1 MAIDSTD
8 SSNTLPDGFQLAEFT
23 VIKRIGEGG
32 FSIVYLAQDTSLD
45 SMVAIKE
52 YMPSSLASRS
62 ADLNVSVKSDRYLDT
77 FNAGMKS
84 FINEAKLLRQFEHA
98 SVVKVYR
105 FFESNGTA
113 YMVMPFYEG
122 RTLKQIL
129 KEMGGPPDEAWL
141 KSLLLPV
148 MEALELIHSH
158 QCFHRDIA
166 PDNIMILADGRPL
179 LIDFGAARRV
189 IGDMTQALTAIL
201 KPGFAPIEQYA
212 DIPGIRQGA
221 WTDVYA
227 LAGVIYYALIGKA
240 PTPSVARVVTDSLV
254 PLTTQLAGKYSER
267 FLSGI
272 DAALKVRPEERIQS
286 AAEFRTAL
294 GFDAAELKGPVVD
307 LSGAGFDPQTKFDAR
322 SKTEF
327 LPTIPAPRTEPKTGS
342 KTISKTVSGTPANT
356 RSEPQARSTTFAET
370 SSATRLTKQAP
381 EAREI
386 ASAKPPSKLPLFGGI
401 AAGVAALAGAVWWFA
416 QSPNVQKPSSSG
428 STSGAAP
435 STQADAK
442 VSPPPG
448 PTAQAS
454 AVNLPPASTPSAN
467 PPSASA
473 PVASPPPAPAAPLP
487 VQANPAAPATVSVD
501 FANLPDAQKFI
512 QTIEARANK
521 EPVLKVNLASQNLV
535 IGKDQLKFSIS
546 AKQAG
551 FLYVFMAGTAGE
563 LTQLFPNGIN
573 SENQVVVDQVVSIP
587 SGNKYSFMA
596 GGPPG
601 KDTLLV
607 LLSRAERD
615 FSESGARK
623 IGEFYAFDY
632 QKMNQKIASAGPE
645 TLLGRVACPATSG
658 ADCQSYWVS
667 TIEVNEVKAAKSS
680 ASKNS
685 GGGATKKSSGY

>member
-1 MAIDSTD
+1 MAFDSTD
-8 SSNTLPDGFQLAEFT
+8 SSNSLPDGFQLAEFT

-62 ADLNVSVKSDRYLDT
+62 ADLSVSVKSDRYSET
-77 FNAGMKS
+77 FDAGMKS

-166 PDNIMILADGRPL
+166 PDNIMILGDGRPL

-240 PTPSVARVVTDSLV
+240 PVPSVARVVTDSLV
-254 PLTTQLAGKYSER
+254 PLRTQLQGKYSEQ
-267 FLSGI
+267 FLAGI

-294 GFDAAELKGPVVD
+294 GFDAAETKGPIVD
-307 LSGAGFDPQTKFDAR
+307 LTGAGFSPQTRFDAGPPG
-322 SKTEF
+322 EL
-327 LPTIPAPRTEPKTGS
+327 LPTIPVARTATRAILKTVPAAPQVPTAKTPTKAVPASSPSIRADELASGASS
-342 KTISKTVSGTPANT
+342 KT
-356 RSEPQARSTTFAET
+356 
-370 SSATRLTKQAP
+370 
-381 EAREI
+381 
-386 ASAKPPSKLPLFGGI
+386 SKLPLFGGI
-401 AAGVAALAGAVWWFA
+401 GAGVALLAAGVWWFA
-416 QSPNVQKPSSSG
+416 QSPAPQATASKSSNASGPTSIASAPAPLPS
-428 STSGAAP
+428 AA
-435 STQADAK
+435 
-442 VSPPPG
+442 PG
-448 PTAQAS
+448 PTSPS
-454 AVNLPPASTPSAN
+454 ATAPTTTSPPANSQ
-467 PPSASA
+467 
-473 PVASPPPAPAAPLP
+473 VAPPPATSPAA
-487 VQANPAAPATVSVD
+487 AASAAPPSTSPAPTQVGPPPEVSNTPRT
-501 FANLPDAQKFI
+501 AALNSLPDAQKFI
-512 QTIEARANK
+512 QTVESNAGK
-521 EPVLKVNLASQNLV
+521 DPVMKVNLINQTLV
-535 IGKDQLKFSIS
+535 IGKDQLKFSVVS
-546 AKQAG
+546 TEAG

-573 SENQVVVDQVVSIP
+573 SDNRVTVGKELIVP
-587 SGNKYSFMA
+587 PGTKYSFTA

-607 LLSRAERD
+607 MLSKAERD

-623 IGEFYAFDY
+623 VGEFYAFDF
-632 QKMNQKIASAGPE
+632 QKMNQKISDTGAEVLVGKP
-645 TLLGRVACPATSG
+645 ACTATNI
-658 ADCQSYWVS
+658 AECKTYWVS
-667 TIEVNEVKAAKSS
+667 KLEVLEVKSKAA
-680 ASKNS
+680 AGKNS
-685 GGGATKKSSGY
+685 GSGAGKKSSGY

>member
-1 MAIDSTD
+1 MAFDSTD
-8 SSNTLPDGFQLAEFT
+8 SSNSLPDGFQLAEFT

-62 ADLNVSVKSDRYLDT
+62 TDLSVSVKSDRYSET
-77 FNAGMKS
+77 FDAGMKS

-148 MEALELIHSH
+148 MDALELIHSH

-166 PDNIMILADGRPL
+166 PDNIMILGDGRPL

-240 PTPSVARVVTDSLV
+240 PVPSVARVVTDSLI
-254 PLTTQLAGKYSER
+254 PLRTQLQGKYTEH
-267 FLSGI
+267 FLAGI

-294 GFDAAELKGPVVD
+294 GFDAAEVRSPIVD
-307 LSGAGFDPQTKFDAR
+307 LTGAGFRSQTRFDGVPQ
-322 SKTEF
+322 SEL
-327 LPTIPAPRTEPKTGS
+327 LPTIPVARTGS
-342 KTISKTVSGTPANT
+342 ATTARTISGTAPAPTV
-356 RSEPQARSTTFAET
+356 
-370 SSATRLTKQAP
+370 QAP
-381 EAREI
+381 TKPVQTSTPSVRAQVPVAQ
-386 ASAKPPSKLPLFGGI
+386 ASSKPTKLPLFGAIGAGI
-401 AAGVAALAGAVWWFA
+401 AMLAGAVWWFA
-416 QSPNVQKPSSSG
+416 QSPAPQLTASKSPKASEPTATASAPAPVP
-428 STSGAAP
+428 AAP
-435 STQADAK
+435 STVTTPQATAPATPSAPPPTNP
-442 VSPPPG
+442 VSTQGSPPPE
-448 PTAQAS
+448 A
-454 AVNLPPASTPSAN
+454 
-467 PPSASA
+467 
-473 PVASPPPAPAAPLP
+473 VASPKIADL
-487 VQANPAAPATVSVD
+487 NS
-501 FANLPDAQKFI
+501 LPDALKFI
-512 QTIEARANK
+512 QTVESNAGK
-521 EPVLKVNLASQNLV
+521 DSVLKVNLVNQTLV
-535 IGKDQLKFSIS
+535 IGKDQLKFSVVS
-546 AKQAG
+546 TEAG

-573 SENQVVVDQVVSIP
+573 SDNRVNIGKEIVVP
-587 SGNKYSFMA
+587 PGTKYSFTA

-607 LLSRAERD
+607 MLSKAERD

-623 IGEFYAFDY
+623 VGEFYAFDF
-632 QKMNQKIASAGPE
+632 QKMNQKITE
-645 TLLGRVACPATSG
+645 TG
-658 ADCQSYWVS
+658 ADVLIGKPSCSASNSAQCKTYWVS
-667 TIEVNEVKAAKSS
+667 KLEVLEVKSKAS
-680 ASKNS
+680 ATKNS
-685 GGGATKKSSGY
+685 GTGAGKKASGY

>member
-1 MAIDSTD
+1 MASDSTD
-8 SSNTLPDGFQLAEFT
+8 SSNSLPDGFQLAEFT

-45 SMVAIKE
+45 SRVAIKE

-62 ADLNVSVKSDRYLDT
+62 TDLSVSVKSDRYLET
-77 FNAGMKS
+77 FDAGMKS

-148 MEALELIHSH
+148 MDALELIHSH

-166 PDNIMILADGRPL
+166 PDNIMILGDGRPL

-240 PTPSVARVVTDSLV
+240 PVPSVARVVTDSLI
-254 PLTTQLAGKYSER
+254 PLRTQLQGKYSER
-267 FLSGI
+267 FLAGI

-294 GFDAAELKGPVVD
+294 GFDAAEVKSPIVD
-307 LSGAGFDPQTKFDAR
+307 LTGAGFSPQTRFDAVPQ
-322 SKTEF
+322 SEL
-327 LPTIPAPRTEPKTGS
+327 LPTRPLARTGTKTTSRTIAATAFEPTARIPTRPVPTS
-342 KTISKTVSGTPANT
+342 TPSVRA
-356 RSEPQARSTTFAET
+356 
-370 SSATRLTKQAP
+370 QAP
-381 EAREI
+381 SSET
-386 ASAKPPSKLPLFGGI
+386 PPKASKLPLFGGI
-401 AAGVAALAGAVWWFA
+401 GAGVALLAAGVWWFA
-416 QSPNVQKPSSSG
+416 QSP
-428 STSGAAP
+428 
-435 STQADAK
+435 
-442 VSPPPG
+442 SPPVTASKSSKDSG
-448 PTAQAS
+448 PTSIAS
-454 AVNLPPASTPSAN
+454 APAPVPA
-467 PPSASA
+467 PSASA
-473 PVASPPPAPAAPLP
+473 STVTPTATATATKPQTTSQPASQAATPSTPPLTNPAPVQVTPPPETSNTPKTEAL
-487 VQANPAAPATVSVD
+487 NS
-501 FANLPDAQKFI
+501 LPDAQKFI
-512 QTIEARANK
+512 QTVEANAGK
-521 EPVLKVNLASQNLV
+521 ATVLSVNLTKQTLV
-535 IGKDQLKFSIS
+535 IGKDQLKFSVVS
-546 AKQAG
+546 TEAG

-573 SENQVVVDQVVSIP
+573 SDNRVTMGKELVVP
-587 SGNKYSFMA
+587 PGTKYSFTA

-607 LLSRAERD
+607 MLSKSERD

-623 IGEFYAFDY
+623 VGEFYSFDFP
-632 QKMNQKIASAGPE
+632 KMNQKIAATGADV
-645 TLLGRVACPATSG
+645 LLGKPSCSASNTAECKTF
-658 ADCQSYWVS
+658 WVS
-667 TIEVNEVKAAKSS
+667 KLEVLEVKGKAGT
-680 ASKNS
+680 SKNS
-685 GGGATKKSSGY
+685 GSGAAKKNSGY

>member
-1 MAIDSTD
+1 MAFDSTD
-8 SSNTLPDGFQLAEFT
+8 SSNSLPDGFQLAEFT

-62 ADLNVSVKSDRYLDT
+62 NDLSVSVKSDRYLET
-77 FNAGMKS
+77 FDAGMKS

-148 MEALELIHSH
+148 MDALELIHSH

-166 PDNIMILADGRPL
+166 PDNIMILGDGRPL

-240 PTPSVARVVTDSLV
+240 PVPSVARVVTDSLI
-254 PLTTQLAGKYSER
+254 PLRTQLQGKYSER
-267 FLSGI
+267 FLAGI

-294 GFDAAELKGPVVD
+294 GFDAAEVKSPIVD
-307 LSGAGFDPQTKFDAR
+307 LTGAGFNPQTRFDAVPQ
-322 SKTEF
+322 SEL
-327 LPTIPAPRTEPKTGS
+327 LPTMPLTRTGMNKNSGPSAATAPKSTAKIPAS
-342 KTISKTVSGTPANT
+342 SVPAST
-356 RSEPQARSTTFAET
+356 RSIRAQAPSAET
-370 SSATRLTKQAP
+370 RPKA
-381 EAREI
+381 
-386 ASAKPPSKLPLFGGI
+386 SKLPLFGGI
-401 AAGVAALAGAVWWFA
+401 GAGVGLLAAGVWWFA
-416 QSPNVQKPSSSG
+416 QSPTLPVTASKSSQDGGPASI
-428 STSGAAP
+428 AAAPAPVPVAP
-435 STQADAK
+435 STATKPQ
-442 VSPPPG
+442 
-448 PTAQAS
+448 PTSQ
-454 AVNLPPASTPSAN
+454 PASQPATPSA
-467 PPSASA
+467 PP
-473 PVASPPPAPAAPLP
+473 LT
-487 VQANPAAPATVSVD
+487 NPATVQATPPPETSNPPKTE
-501 FANLPDAQKFI
+501 ALNSLPDAQKFI
-512 QTIEARANK
+512 QTVETNAAK
-521 EPVLKVNLASQNLV
+521 ETVLNVTLTKQTLV
-535 IGKDQLKFSIS
+535 IGKDQLKFSVVS
-546 AKQAG
+546 TEAG

-573 SENQVVVDQVVSIP
+573 SDNRVTIGKELVVP
-587 SGNKYSFMA
+587 PGTKYSFTA

-607 LLSRAERD
+607 MLSKSERD

-623 IGEFYAFDY
+623 VGEFYSFDFP
-632 QKMNQKIASAGPE
+632 KMNQKIAATGADV
-645 TLLGRVACPATSG
+645 LLGKPSCSASNTAECKTFWVSKLDVLEVKSKASSNKNSDSG
-658 ADCQSYWVS
+658 AS
-667 TIEVNEVKAAKSS
+667 
-680 ASKNS
+680 
-685 GGGATKKSSGY
+685 KKSSGY

>member
-1 MAIDSTD
+1 MAFDSTD
-8 SSNTLPDGFQLAEFT
+8 SSNSLPDGFQLAEFT

-62 ADLNVSVKSDRYLDT
+62 ADLSVSVKSDRYSET
-77 FNAGMKS
+77 FDAGMKS

-148 MEALELIHSH
+148 MDALELIHSH

-166 PDNIMILADGRPL
+166 PDNIMILGDGRPL

-240 PTPSVARVVTDSLV
+240 PVPSVARVVTDSLV
-254 PLTTQLAGKYSER
+254 PLRTQLQGKYSEQ
-267 FLSGI
+267 FLAGI

-294 GFDAAELKGPVVD
+294 GFDAAELKSPIVD
-307 LSGAGFDPQTKFDAR
+307 LTGAGFSPQSRFDGGPP
-322 SKTEF
+322 SEL
-327 LPTIPAPRTEPKTGS
+327 LPTIPVARTGTKAILKTMPAAPNVPTVKTLTRTGPASTPPIRADEPASGASS
-342 KTISKTVSGTPANT
+342 KT
-356 RSEPQARSTTFAET
+356 
-370 SSATRLTKQAP
+370 
-381 EAREI
+381 
-386 ASAKPPSKLPLFGGI
+386 SKLPLLGGI
-401 AAGVAALAGAVWWFA
+401 AAGVALLAAGVWWFA
-416 QSPNVQKPSSSG
+416 QSPAPQATASKSSN
-428 STSGAAP
+428 AN
-435 STQADAK
+435 
-442 VSPPPG
+442 G
-448 PTAQAS
+448 PTS
-454 AVNLPPASTPSAN
+454 I
-467 PPSASA
+467 
-473 PVASPPPAPAAPLP
+473 ASPPAAQPS
-487 VQANPAAPATVSVD
+487 AAPAPTSPPATLPATPAPSAQTPASPPAASAAPPSSGPALAQVGPPPEVPNASKT
-501 FANLPDAQKFI
+501 AALNSLPDAQKFI
-512 QTIEARANK
+512 QTVESNAGK
-521 EPVLKVNLASQNLV
+521 DSVLKVNLINQTLV
-535 IGKDQLKFSIS
+535 IGKDQLKFSVVS
-546 AKQAG
+546 TEAG

-573 SENQVVVDQVVSIP
+573 SDNRVTVGKELVIP
-587 SGNKYSFMA
+587 PGTKYSFTA

-607 LLSRAERD
+607 MLSKAERD

-623 IGEFYAFDY
+623 VGEFYAFDF
-632 QKMNQKIASAGPE
+632 QKMNQKISDTGAEILVGKPACMASNTAE
-645 TLLGRVACPATSG
+645 CKT
-658 ADCQSYWVS
+658 YWVS
-667 TIEVNEVKAAKSS
+667 KLEVLEVKSKAA
-680 ASKNS
+680 AGKNS
-685 GGGATKKSSGY
+685 GSGAGKKPSGY

>member
-240 PTPSVARVVTDSLV
+240 PIPSVARVVTDSLV

-342 KTISKTVSGTPANT
+342 KTISKTVSGTAQT
-356 RSEPQARSTTFAET
+356 IQSEPLERSTTFAET
-370 SSATRLTKQAP
+370 SNATRLTKQAP
-381 EAREI
+381 EAREM
-386 ASAKPPSKLPLFGGI
+386 ASAKPSKLPLFGGI

-416 QSPNVQKPSSSG
+416 QSPSVQKPSSSG
-428 STSGAAP
+428 STSGAAS

-448 PTAQAS
+448 PTAPAS
-454 AVNLPPASTPSAN
+454 GNNPPPAATPSAN
-467 PPSASA
+467 APSATSPVPTA
-473 PVASPPPAPAAPLP
+473 PSSPTVIPPP
-487 VQANPAAPATVSVD
+487 QTNPALTASVPAD

-573 SENQVVVDQVVSIP
+573 SENQVVADQIVSIP

-607 LLSRAERD
+607 MLSRAERD

-632 QKMNQKIASAGPE
+632 QKMNQKIASAGPD
-645 TLLGRVACPATSG
+645 TLLGRVVCPATSG
-658 ADCQSYWVS
+658 SDCQAYWVS
-667 TIEVNEVKAAKSS
+667 TIEVNEVKAAKSP
-680 ASKNS
+680 AAKNS
-685 GGGATKKSSGY
+685 GGGPSKKSSGY